1 MTMEPRQ
8 SYVERTHD
16 AMRDAMR
23 DDSPVGLLA
32 DELDKRRVEAAERA
46 HDFERQ
52 ARDWPE
58 RGDEKCIV
66 FLQDGERGGLQLHGY
81 EEDADA
87 IGDLFVHLRALFE
100 ANGMDLQ
107 LHALGRPVGRG

>member
-1 MTMEPRQ
+1 MT
-8 SYVERTHD
+8 D
-16 AMRDAMR
+16 ALDA
-23 DDSPVGLLA
+23 
-32 DELDKRRVEAAERA
+32 
-46 HDFERQ
+46 H
-52 ARDWPE
+52 PE